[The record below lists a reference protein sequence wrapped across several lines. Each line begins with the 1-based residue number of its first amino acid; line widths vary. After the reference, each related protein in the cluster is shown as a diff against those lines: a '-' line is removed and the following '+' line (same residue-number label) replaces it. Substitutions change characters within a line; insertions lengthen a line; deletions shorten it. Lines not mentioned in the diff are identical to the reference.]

1 MCGLCVFW
9 GGCVL
14 LFFMVGFAL
23 PYPPCGVCGC
33 GFFIFLYQHLIR
45 NIIYYFFI
53 YRGMCI
59 YRTYDKYIVHIVI
72 IFFNVHICTLV
83 LFYVH
88 GDKIVILGGGVVFD
102 IFLTQIGEN

>member
-1 MCGLCVFW
+1 MCGLWVFW

-23 PYPPCGVCGC
+23 PYPPVGC
-33 GFFIFLYQHLIR
+33 VVAGFLFFFISILYEILYIIFLYIG
-45 NIIYYFFI
+45 
-53 YRGMCI
+53 GMCI

>member
-1 MCGLCVFW
+1 MCGLWVFW

-14 LFFMVGFAL
+14 LFFMVGGVASAI
-23 PYPPCGVCGC
+23 PPLWGVWLVVFL
-33 GFFIFLYQHLIR
+33 FFFISILYEILYIIFLYIW
-45 NIIYYFFI
+45 
-53 YRGMCI
+53 GMCI

-88 GDKIVILGGGVVFD
+88 
-102 IFLTQIGEN
+102 

>member
-1 MCGLCVFW
+1 MVCVFF
-9 GGCVL
+9 GVVVYL
-14 LFFMVGFAL
+14 LFFMVGGSAI
-23 PYPPCGVCGC
+23 PPPVGGVWLRV
-33 GFFIFLYQHLIR
+33 FYFLYQHLIR

-88 GDKIVILGGGVVFD
+88 
-102 IFLTQIGEN
+102 

>member
-1 MCGLCVFW
+1 MCGLWVFW

-14 LFFMVGFAL
+14 LFFMVGCSAI
-23 PYPPCGVCGC
+23 PPLWGC
-33 GFFIFLYQHLIR
+33 VVAGFYVSLMTSYTKY
-45 NIIYYFFI
+45 IYYFFI

-59 YRTYDKYIVHIVI
+59 YRTYDKYIVHIDI

-88 GDKIVILGGGVVFD
+88 EDKIVIFWGGVV
-102 IFLTQIGEN
+102 